1 MKYNITININD
12 SLYYSKKN
20 VTKKSFFV
28 SFKYNELLVATIKSL
43 PERRWIADRRV
54 WEIPYSEE
62 NERLLKYLLK
72 DFSEDEGGMNR
83 YELSNK
89 KVDYSEL
96 SKIQISKEDIRV
108 KAKLFNH
115 QIDVIKY
122 GILKNSF
129 LLGDEMGLGKT
140 LSLINYGL
148 YKKYNDN
155 YKHCLVVTGINGLKY
170 NWYYEIKKYIV
181 DEIHTCKNEIHTCNS
196 GMILGSSVN
205 KSGNLIT
212 NGTKGILKDLDNIDN
227 IKEYFLIT
235 NIHSIRN
242 KKILDKLMDLI
253 YSDKI
258 NMVVLDEA
266 QVIKSNNSLQTKN
279 FLKLNPR
286 TKILA
291 TGTPIMNNPIELW
304 PALYWLNVD
313 LHNFYQFK
321 NYYCVMGGYK
331 NYQIVNY
338 KHLDELQNNLNK
350 IMLRRL
356 RKDTIDL
363 PDKIYKTEFLEME
376 KEQSKIYLQ
385 VKNQIITELKEDKSL
400 NLNQT
405 LVKLIRLRQTTA
417 DASIVSDCNEAVK
430 MDRLKELAEELY
442 KNNKK
447 FIVFSN
453 WETVIKKAYNILKPY
468 NPSVITGSVKEDERE
483 MEIAMFRDNDNFCI
497 LGTVGALGTGYTL
510 VEADTVIFLD
520 SPWNSATKEQ
530 AIDRAYRIG
539 QKNNITVITL
549 VCKNTIDEKIEEL
562 IYSKKLLSDSI
573 VDAKIDLK
581 NKEEVANYLLS

>member
-12 SLYYSKKN
+12 SLYYQNKN
-20 VTKKSFFV
+20 KTNKSFFI
-28 SFKYNELLVATIKSL
+28 SFKYNELLVASIKSL
-43 PERRWIADRRV
+43 PQRRWIPDRRI
-54 WEIPYSEE
+54 WEIPYSVE
-62 NERLLKYLLK
+62 NERMLKFLLK
-72 DFSEDEGGMNR
+72 DFSDDEDGINR

-96 SKIQISKEDIRV
+96 SKIILDSEDIRV
-108 KAKLFNH
+108 KVNLYEH
-115 QIDVIKY
+115 QKDVIKY

-148 YKKYNDN
+148 YKKYKEN
-155 YKHCLVVTGINGLKY
+155 YKHCLIVAGINGLKY
-170 NWYYEIKKYIV
+170 NWYYEIKRYV
-181 DEIHTCKNEIHTCNS
+181 DCDT
-196 GMILGSSVN
+196 GYILGSKKN
-205 KSGNLIT
+205 KVGNLIT
-212 NGTKGILKDLDNIDN
+212 VGTKGILKDLDNIDN
-227 IKEYFLIT
+227 LKDYFLIT
-235 NIHSIRN
+235 NIQSIRN
-242 KKILDKLMDLI
+242 KKILDKLQDLI

-258 NMVVLDEA
+258 NMIVLDEA

-279 FLKLNPR
+279 FLKLNPK

-291 TGTPIMNNPIELW
+291 TGTPMMNNPIELW
-304 PALYWLNVD
+304 PILSWLNID
-313 LHNFYQFK
+313 LHNFYQFR
-321 NYYCVMGGYK
+321 NYYCIMGGYK

-338 KHLDELQNNLNK
+338 KHLDELQDNLNK

-356 RKDTIDL
+356 RTDTIDL
-363 PDKIYKTEFLEME
+363 PDKIYKTEFLEMD
-376 KEQSKIYLQ
+376 KEQSKIYEQ
-385 VKNQIITELKEDKSL
+385 VKKEIILQLKEDKSL

-417 DASIVSDCNEAVK
+417 DASIVSECKEAIK

-442 KNNKK
+442 KNKKK

-453 WETVIKKAYNILKPY
+453 WETVIKRAYNILKPF
-468 NPSVITGSVKEDERE
+468 NPSIITGSVKEDERE
-483 MEIAMFRDNDNFCI
+483 MEIAMFRDCDNFCI
-497 LGTVGALGTGYTL
+497 VGTIGALGTGYTL
-510 VEADTVIFLD
+510 VEADTIIFLD

-530 AIDRAYRIG
+530 AVDRAYRIG
-539 QKNNITVITL
+539 QKNNLTIITL
-549 VCKNTIDEKIEEL
+549 VCKNTIDEKIEQL
-562 IYSKKLLSDSI
+562 IYSKKLLIDSI